1 VEPRQA
7 PCKSL
12 KGVFGYFFRLE
23 KVTEKKL
30 LFLFFLRSELAHSYL
45 GYFKFFVTFFLDEEQ
60 ALLVKTKR

>member
-23 KVTEKKL
+23 KVTEEKILSFLVEGSTSMARSKL
-30 LFLFFLRSELAHSYL
+30 KYHPI
-45 GYFKFFVTFFLDEEQ
+45 
-60 ALLVKTKR
+60 